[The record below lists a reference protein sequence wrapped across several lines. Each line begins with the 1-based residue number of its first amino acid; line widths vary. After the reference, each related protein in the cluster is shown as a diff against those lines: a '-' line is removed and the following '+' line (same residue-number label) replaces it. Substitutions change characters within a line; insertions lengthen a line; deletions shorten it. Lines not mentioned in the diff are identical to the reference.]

1 MIVHSTYLS
10 CMGSLRCGLSQV
22 PGLQEGPFS
31 STSSSLPPG
40 SRPKHPPPGCPFD
53 PSSRACGGSPFF
65 PLFFSCL
72 VLAAQFPAAVW
83 RQGYSWPGHDL
94 HRPAA
99 RPLPRRSGIWRAHMV
114 SWDVTDSECEDDGH
128 NLAQPMPHA
137 HAFAGAL
144 TPSSLLW
151 APGGRHGW
159 KYDCFIHAPTQPSGG
174 VLA

>member
-1 MIVHSTYLS
+1 
-10 CMGSLRCGLSQV
+10 
-22 PGLQEGPFS
+22 
-31 STSSSLPPG
+31 
-40 SRPKHPPPGCPFD
+40 
-53 PSSRACGGSPFF
+53 
-65 PLFFSCL
+65 
-72 VLAAQFPAAVW
+72 
-83 RQGYSWPGHDL
+83 
-94 HRPAA
+94 
-99 RPLPRRSGIWRAHMV
+99 MV

-159 KYDCFIHAPTQPSGG
+159 KYDCFIHAPAQPSGG